1 MTFRSVLAGM
11 TLALTA
17 ILGAGARPSSAAILV
32 DQSSPYAGYY
42 VGAGGDW
49 ATFSGALA
57 AQPGGYT
64 LGSIGNAAQVA
75 AADAIVVVHR
85 NPFLP
90 GAALTADEIANLAG
104 FLATGKRVL
113 LIGEGNFWDAWN
125 DSILAFASGGAAA
138 HGTVVSGTTT
148 PTIANDLTDGVTSLL
163 MQGVGTA
170 VGGNGTALF
179 GTNFATLW
187 GDNLLTVLDGQVFTQ
202 FGAPA
207 FRDNV
212 AAWLDESAAQVP
224 EPASAA
230 LLLAGIAGLGA
241 LRRRGVGAPVGIA

>member
-1 MTFRSVLAGM
+1 MSFRSIVAGM
-11 TLALTA
+11 TLAVAT
-17 ILGAGARPSSAAILV
+17 LGAGAAAPVQAAILI

-49 ATFSGALA
+49 SNFTASLA

-64 LGSIGNAAQVA
+64 VGNIGDAAQVA

-90 GAALTADEIANLAG
+90 GASLSADEVANLAG

-125 DSILAFASGGAAA
+125 DSILSFASGGTAT

-148 PTIANDLTDGVTSLL
+148 PAVVNDLTDGVTSLL
-163 MQGVGTA
+163 MQGVGTT
-170 VGGNGTALF
+170 VGGGGTALF

-202 FGAPA
+202 FGAPG
-207 FRDNV
+207 FRDNIS
-212 AAWLDESAAQVP
+212 AWLDESAATSVP
-224 EPASAA
+224 EPASLA
-230 LLLAGIAGLGA
+230 LLLAGI
-241 LRRRGVGAPVGIA
+241 VGAGVAQRRKARA

>member
-1 MTFRSVLAGM
+1 MTFRTLLAGM
-11 TLALTA
+11 TLALA
-17 ILGAGARPSSAAILV
+17 AAVASGIAAPAQAAILV

-49 ATFSGALA
+49 SSFTASLA

-64 LGSIGNAAQVA
+64 LGSVANAAQVA

-90 GAALTADEIANLAG
+90 GASLSADEIANLTG
-104 FLATGKRVL
+104 FLASGKRVI
-113 LIGEGNFWDAWN
+113 LIGEGNFWDDWN

-138 HGTVVSGTTT
+138 HGAVVSGTTT
-148 PTIANDLTDGVTSLL
+148 PAVANDLTDGVTSLL

-212 AAWLDESAAQVP
+212 AAWLDQSAATSVP
-224 EPASAA
+224 APGALP
-230 LLLAGIAGLGA
+230 LLLAGIAALGVV
-241 LRRRGVGAPVGIA
+241 RRRKPRA

>member
-1 MTFRSVLAGM
+1 MTFRTLLAGM
-11 TLALTA
+11 TLALAAAASGIAT
-17 ILGAGARPSSAAILV
+17 PVQAAILV

-49 ATFSGALA
+49 SNFTASLA

-64 LGSIGNAAQVA
+64 VGSVANAAQVA

-90 GAALTADEIANLAG
+90 GASLSTDEIANLTG
-104 FLATGKRVL
+104 FLATGKRVI

-125 DSILAFASGGAAA
+125 DSILGFASGGTAT
-138 HGTVVSGTTT
+138 HGTVVSGSTT
-148 PTIANDLTDGVTSLL
+148 PAVANDLTDGVTSLL
-163 MQGVGTA
+163 MQAVGTA
-170 VGGNGTALF
+170 VGGGGTALF

-212 AAWLDESAAQVP
+212 SAWLDESAATSVP
-224 EPASAA
+224 APASLA
-230 LLLAGIAGLGA
+230 LLLAGIVGVGMAR
-241 LRRRGVGAPVGIA
+241 RRRG

>member
-1 MTFRSVLAGM
+1 MSFRSIVAGM
-11 TLALTA
+11 TLALA
-17 ILGAGARPSSAAILV
+17 ALGAGAAAPAQAAILI

-49 ATFSGALA
+49 STFSSALA

-64 LGSIGNAAQVA
+64 VGSIGDAAQVA

-90 GAALTADEIANLAG
+90 GASLSADEVANLAG
-104 FLATGKRVL
+104 FLATGKRVI

-125 DSILAFASGGAAA
+125 DSILGFASGGAAT

-148 PTIANDLTDGVTSLL
+148 PVVANDLTDGVTSLL

-170 VGGNGTALF
+170 VGGDGVALF

-187 GDNLLTVLDGQVFTQ
+187 DENLLTVLDGQVFTQ

-212 AAWLDESAAQVP
+212 AAWLDESAARVP
-224 EPASAA
+224 EPASLA
-230 LLLAGIAGLGA
+230 LLLAGVVGIGA
-241 LRRRGVGAPVGIA
+241 MRRRKANA